1 MAKLIIFE
9 KFAKSQKPHN
19 NGTLGACNFFMTHWI
34 ITLFSSSL
42 LRMKIITTAFIT
54 SLFISSAFAQTTL
67 SGKATKLSWGGHW
80 WTMRMGELALGWNNP
95 AQRKAYSVA
104 EATQFDKCISET
116 TAACKKLMQ
125 DHLKNK
131 GISLSPMM
139 KFDLWVKKQV
149 DAAYTE
155 GSAVSMYS
163 RATHNELKI
172 HYIAGPEHRHY
183 EASGFAGKCT
193 GWSLSNMDFA
203 EPSVDK
209 TIDGITFNPADIK
222 GILAA
227 IYNGAQFF
235 VPDDMVLGNAFRN
248 YAPDN
253 SPENH
258 ADPLPHDLIKAFEK
272 HIKVGKKI
280 IVADMDPSEGVWNH
294 PVHGYSVKLAAPKG
308 NKVTGTMT
316 INYAKDEV
324 NIDEVFTTNK
334 TRPDLTERTISFE
347 LTVPANWDKKM
358 ATVKTSKWTGESVN
372 EHPDSL
378 IFGLEKDWRK
388 AIYDYKNTDMK
399 LEINYQLIKKV
410 NLGGGYKIMVDEL
423 LKKYY
428 QK

>member
-1 MAKLIIFE
+1 
-9 KFAKSQKPHN
+9 
-19 NGTLGACNFFMTHWI
+19 
-34 ITLFSSSL
+34 
-42 LRMKIITTAFIT
+42 MKNIKIAFVT

-67 SGKATKLSWGGHW
+67 SGAASKLSWGGHW
-80 WTMRMGELALGWNNP
+80 WTMRIGELALGWDD
-95 AQRKAYSVA
+95 QSTRKASTVA
-104 EATQFDKCISET
+104 EATQFDTCISAT

-125 DHLKNK
+125 GHLKNN
-131 GISLSPMM
+131 GVSLSPMM

-149 DAAYTE
+149 DGAYAE

-163 RATHNELKI
+163 RATNNELKI
-172 HYIAGPEHRHY
+172 HYISGPEHRHY

-203 EPSVDK
+203 EPTVTK
-209 TIDGITFNPADIK
+209 TIDGITFTSADIK

-235 VPDDMVLGNAFRN
+235 VPDDMVLGNPFRT

-253 SPENH
+253 TPEIH
-258 ADPLPHDLIKAFEK
+258 ADPLPHDLINAFEK

-294 PVHGYSVKLAAPKG
+294 PVYAYSVKLDAPKAG
-308 NKVTGTMT
+308 KVQGTMT
-316 INYAKDEV
+316 IKYAKDEV

-334 TRPDLTERTISFE
+334 ARPDLTERTITFE
-347 LTVPANWDKKM
+347 LTVPTKWDKKV
-358 ATVKTSKWTGESVN
+358 TSVKASKWTGESIN
-372 EHPDSL
+372 QHPDSL
-378 IFGLEKDWRK
+378 IFGLEKGWRTS
-388 AIYDYKNTDMK
+388 IYEYKNTDMK

-423 LKKYY
+423 LNKYY
-428 QK
+428 KK